1 MLSTINE
8 MRTISATS
16 MIDGQNIMLLTAGMS
31 TQNGTN
37 ITQTIQDATLYQQHK
52 EEADSDF
59 EEFRRY
65 VLDRDT
71 KDGQL
76 S

>member
-16 MIDGQNIMLLTAGMS
+16 MIDGQNIMLLTASMS

-37 ITQTIQDATLYQQHK
+37 ITQTIQDATLYQKHK
-52 EEADSDF
+52 GEADADF